1 VSNDAGPVEGEP
13 FDLNIERVLEH
24 WPVAYAV
31 REFIANALDEYTL
44 TATAPPEVTR
54 VGPRTWAI
62 EDYGRGIRYQHLT
75 QRENPEKLEHAEV
88 IGQFGI
94 GLKDALAVCDR
105 RGIGVRL
112 LSKYGDITTARLP
125 KAGFADIVTLHGVVS
140 APSEPERV
148 GTRIE
153 LTGIEDAEVTTAQSY
168 FLRYSGDALL
178 DPTDYG
184 QVLAKASAT
193 APGRVYVKGLLVA
206 EEPNFLFSYNV
217 TKLNAALRRALNRER
232 TNVGRGAYSDRIKEI
247 LAASTAAAVAGPMT
261 TDLGKFVAGKMHD
274 ELAWQDVAI
283 HACRVL
289 HTNERVVFVT
299 PWQTG
304 LVAVQYAVDD
314 GYRPVIVP
322 ENIAR
327 KLANLT
333 DLDGNP
339 ILDLGRYQRQWNES
353 FTFQF
358 VDQSALHDD
367 ERRNFELVDA
377 LAAIAEVDL
386 RAAGV
391 RAVRISETMRLN
403 EHGDQVLGLW
413 DGGEGHIVIRRDQL
427 ADAARF
433 AGTFLHEL
441 THAVSGTADGTL
453 AFEDALTTG
462 LGVVAST
469 ALRADVDA
477 PRQA

>member
-1 VSNDAGPVEGEP
+1 VSTEAGPVEGEP

-31 REFIANALDEYTL
+31 REFIANALDEHQLTD
-44 TATAPPEVTR
+44 TATPEITR
-54 VGPRTWAI
+54 VGPRAWAI
-62 EDYGRGIRYQHLT
+62 QDFGRGIRYQHLT

-94 GLKDALAVCDR
+94 GLKDALAVSDR

-112 LSKYGDITTARLP
+112 LSQYGDITTARLP

-140 APSEPERV
+140 PPSDPARI
-148 GTRIE
+148 GTRVE
-153 LTGIEDAEVTTAQSY
+153 LTGVDDADIATAQGY
-168 FLRYSGDALL
+168 FLRYSGDELL
-178 DPTDYG
+178 DTTDYG
-184 QVLAKASAT
+184 QVLAKGSAT

-232 TNVGRGAYSDRIKEI
+232 TNVGRGAYSERIKEI
-247 LAASTAAAVAGPMT
+247 LKASRAAAVAGPMT
-261 TDLGKFVAGKMHD
+261 TDLGRFVAGKMHD
-274 ELAWQDVAI
+274 ELAWQDVAL

-304 LVAVQYAVDD
+304 LVAVQYAADD
-314 GYRPVIVP
+314 GYRAVIVP
-322 ENIAR
+322 ESIAR
-327 KLANLT
+327 KLAALT
-333 DLDGNP
+333 DLDDTP
-339 ILDLGRYQRQWNES
+339 ILTLARYQQQWNET
-353 FTFQF
+353 FTFRF
-358 VDQSALHDD
+358 IDPKDLRDD
-367 ERRNFELVDA
+367 EQRNFALVKS

-386 RAAGV
+386 EGAGV
-391 RAVRISETMRLN
+391 TAVRISETMRLN

-413 DGGEGHIVIRRDQL
+413 DPSEGHIVIRRDQL
-427 ADAARF
+427 ADPARF

-441 THAVSGTADGTL
+441 THAISGTADGTL

-462 LGVVAST
+462 LGVVALA
-469 ALRADVDA
+469 ALDD
-477 PRQA
+477 PTTS

>member
-1 VSNDAGPVEGEP
+1 VSTDTRPARGEP

-31 REFIANALDEYTL
+31 REFIANALDEHTL
-44 TATAPPEVTR
+44 SDTPAPQITR
-54 VGPRTWAI
+54 LGARRWAI
-62 EDYGRGIRYQHLT
+62 QDFGRGIRYEHLT

-105 RGIGVRL
+105 RGVGVRL
-112 LSKYGDITTARLP
+112 LSRFGDITMARLP

-140 APSEPERV
+140 PPSDPARV
-148 GTRIE
+148 GTCVE
-153 LTGIEDAEVTTAQSY
+153 LTGVEDADVVTAQSY

-178 DPTDYG
+178 DTTDYG
-184 QVLAKASAT
+184 QVLAKASAA

-232 TNVGRGAYSDRIKEI
+232 TNVGRGAYSERIKEI
-247 LAASTAAAVAGPMT
+247 LKASRAAAVAGPMT
-261 TDLGKFVAGKMHD
+261 TDLGRFVAGKMHD

-304 LVAVQYAVDD
+304 LVAVQYAADD
-314 GYRPVIVP
+314 GYRAVIVP

-327 KLANLT
+327 KLATLT
-333 DLDGNP
+333 DLDEAP
-339 ILDLGRYQRQWNES
+339 ILTLARYQQQWNET
-353 FTFQF
+353 FTFRF
-358 VDQSALHDD
+358 VDANELRDD
-367 ERRNFELVDA
+367 ERRTFALVES
-377 LAAIAEVDL
+377 LAAVANVDL
-386 RAAGV
+386 AAAGV
-391 RAVRISETMRLN
+391 AAVRISETMRLN

-413 DGGEGHIVIRRDQL
+413 DACEGHIVIRRDQL

-462 LGVVAST
+462 LGVVAAA
-469 ALRADVDA
+469 ALGPATRGS
-477 PRQA
+477 